1 MWSEVYKGDA
11 RQRQIKELARAYD
24 NLVQDATRTKN
35 RLKALYRARGIN
47 CDGHNIYKTSQREQW
62 LERLTDSAARFRAR
76 SLFVELEAIQNLRQ
90 EARLELIKQSRQ
102 HSDYQ
107 LLLKIPGFGPVRV
120 SQLLAW
126 VGTPHRFRTKRQF
139 LPYCGL
145 AVRTHSTAE
154 YKIVGERIEK
164 RRKAAA
170 TRGLNHNHCPPL
182 KLVFKAA
189 AMRALSCDPY
199 KAYYQSSIEE
209 GRRPEMARLSLARK
223 LAATV
228 LALWQRHEI
237 FDSSKVI

>member
-1 MWSEVYKGDA
+1 M
-11 RQRQIKELARAYD
+11 
-24 NLVQDATRTKN
+24 
-35 RLKALYRARGIN
+35 
-47 CDGHNIYKTSQREQW
+47 
-62 LERLTDSAARFRAR
+62 ERLTDSAARFRAR

-120 SQLLAW
+120 AQLLAW
-126 VGTPHRFRTKRQF
+126 VGTLHRFRTKRQF

-145 AVRTHSTAE
+145 AVRIHSTAE

-182 KLVFKAA
+182 KLVF
-189 AMRALSCDPY
+189 M
-199 KAYYQSSIEE
+199 Q
-209 GRRPEMARLSLARK
+209 
-223 LAATV
+223 
-228 LALWQRHEI
+228 QR
-237 FDSSKVI
+237 